1 MRDSWFG
8 ILLAL
13 ETLLLAAEA
22 ALALWL
28 LSLAIVAGGWPL
40 SLWTGGLAEGVAEYG
55 WTELMLGV
63 VLCGGAYWALQLIR
77 LRQWAF
83 RWVAALA
90 LAAQVPGIWSQN
102 LLDWQ
107 RFFGFG
113 VTFNVEHP
121 PYLVAT
127 LLLACLAGLVC
138 LRRID
143 NLRQLGALLASN
155 NVNREERNRALLN
168 EGAALAGVVV
178 LSLAVAA
185 MLVAAGEI
193 FGSTETL
200 WDRIPLTI
208 ITLGGGACL
217 LLVGFVGLF
226 LRGLGR
232 G

>member
-8 ILLAL
+8 ILLLL
-13 ETLLLAAEA
+13 ETLLLAAEL

-28 LSLAIVAGGWPL
+28 FSLAVQAGGWPL
-40 SLWTGGLAEGVAEYG
+40 SLWTGGLAERLSDYG

-63 VLCGGAYWALQLIR
+63 VVCGGVYWALQLLR
-77 LRQWAF
+77 LRRWAF

-90 LAAQVPGIWSQN
+90 LLAQVPGIWSHN

-113 VTFNVEHP
+113 ITFNVELP
-121 PYLVAT
+121 PYLAAT

-143 NLRQLGALLASN
+143 NLRQLGSLLASI
-155 NVNREERNRALLN
+155 NVNREERNRALLG
-168 EGAALAGVVV
+168 EGMALAGVVV
-178 LSLAVAA
+178 VSLAVAA
-185 MLVAAGEI
+185 MLVTAGGFI
-193 FGSTETL
+193 DSTETL
-200 WDRIPLTI
+200 SNRIPLTI

-217 LLVGFVGLF
+217 LLLGFIGLF